1 MLAKRRGA
9 AQAGVKIGEEKMRRL
24 TIMLLASCLPF
35 AAVAQDAASE
45 ATRTAQAELAQ
56 RLTLDDPADMAN
68 VLRGKIAEIPD
79 GVILDKQGKT
89 VWDRRPYAFLDSD
102 KAPDTVNPS
111 LWRQARLNAVHGLF
125 EVVPDKIWQLRGYD
139 ISVMTIIRGKSG
151 WIVVDPLLSEEAAA
165 AGWNLFAKTVE
176 AKSGKRPIKA
186 VIFSHSH
193 SDHFGGVGGIVTPEQ
208 VKREKIRIIAPH
220 GFSEEATAE
229 NVLAGT
235 AMGRRAL
242 YMFGAILEPG
252 PAGQVDTGLG
262 PKLSSGTIGYMEPTE
277 TVSDK
282 GGTLTIDGLA
292 FDFLDAGGTE
302 APSEFVF
309 YIPAYKALHT
319 TEVVTHNLHNV
330 LTLRGA
336 QVRDALH
343 WSKVI
348 DAALLRWGGKADV
361 ALASH
366 HWPTWGADAV
376 STLLADQRDAY
387 RYVHDRTL
395 FLANR
400 GATLHELADQTAEA
414 PVQGRDFST
423 RDYYGTLNHNMKAT
437 YQRYFGW
444 WDGNPANF
452 NPLPPEQSAPKYVA
466 LAGGADKL
474 LASGKAAI
482 AAGDYRWAA
491 ELLNKLVFADPANQ
505 EARGALASA
514 YDQLGYQAESGAW
527 RNYYLAGAATLRGT
541 EKQDIS
547 SNGQSRSFI
556 SAIPTAVFFD
566 ALATR
571 FDAAKGSALSGTFQF
586 ILPDSQEAVAV
597 VVRGGVEFPRY
608 GQRDPAPT
616 ATVTIDRKT
625 LDDVMLGAAQFPALL
640 QSGAIKV
647 EGDRMAFL
655 SWFALHPAANPRFNV
670 VVP

>member
-1 MLAKRRGA
+1 
-9 AQAGVKIGEEKMRRL
+9 MRRL
-24 TIMLLASCLPF
+24 TALLLAASLPLT
-35 AAVAQDAASE
+35 ATAQDAASE
-45 ATRTAQAELAQ
+45 ATRTAQAELAA
-56 RLTLDDPADMAN
+56 RLPLDDPRDMAN
-68 VLRGKIAEIPD
+68 ATRGKLAEIPEALITGKD
-79 GVILDKQGKT
+79 GKI
-89 VWDRRPYAFLDSD
+89 VWDRRPYAFLNSPE
-102 KAPDTVNPS
+102 APDTVNPS
-111 LWRQARLNAVHGLF
+111 LWRQARLDAVHGLF
-125 EVVPDKIWQLRGYD
+125 EVVPGKIWQIRGYD

-165 AGWNLFAKTVE
+165 AGWKLFADTVE
-176 AKSGKRPIKA
+176 AKSGKLPIKA

-208 VKREKIRIIAPH
+208 VKKDKIRIIAPH
-220 GFSEEATAE
+220 GFSEEATSE
-229 NVLAGT
+229 NVLAGA

-242 YMFGAILEPG
+242 YMFGSILAPG

-277 TVSDK
+277 TVSEK
-282 GGTLTIDGLA
+282 GGALTIDGLV
-292 FDFLDAGGTE
+292 FEFLDAGGTE

-319 TEVVTHNLHNV
+319 TEVVTHTLHNV

-336 QVRDALH
+336 QVRDALR

-348 DAALLRWGGKADV
+348 DAALLRWGGKAEV

-366 HWPTWGADAV
+366 HWPTWGAGEV
-376 STLLADQRDAY
+376 SSLLTNQRDAY

-400 GATLHELADQTAEA
+400 GATLHELADATAEA

-423 RDYYGTLNHNMKAT
+423 RGYYGTLNHDMKAT

-482 AAGDYRWAA
+482 AAGEYRWAA
-491 ELLNKLVFADPANQ
+491 ELLNKLVFAQPDNS
-505 EARGALASA
+505 EARAALAAA

-527 RNYYLAGAATLRGT
+527 RNYYLAAAASLRGNAV
-541 EKQDIS
+541 ES
-547 SNGQSRSFI
+547 VSGNGQSRSFV
-556 SAIPTAVFFD
+556 SAIPTGVFFD

-571 FDAAKGSALSGTFQF
+571 FDAAKGSGLSGTFQF
-586 ILPDSQEAVAV
+586 VLPDSKETVAISV
-597 VVRGGVEFPRY
+597 GGGVEFPRY
-608 GQRDPAPT
+608 GVTDPAPT
-616 ATVTIDRKT
+616 ATITIDRKT
-625 LDDVMLGAAQFPALL
+625 LDDVMLGQAQFPALL
-640 QSGAIKV
+640 QSGAIRID
-647 EGDRMAFL
+647 GDRMAFL
-655 SWFALHPAANPRFNV
+655 SWFALHPPADPRFNI

>member
-1 MLAKRRGA
+1 
-9 AQAGVKIGEEKMRRL
+9 MRRL
-24 TIMLLASCLPF
+24 TALLLAGTLPF
-35 AAVAQDAASE
+35 AAAAQDVASE
-45 ATRTAQAELAQ
+45 ATRAAQAEITK
-56 RLTLDDPADMAN
+56 RLPLDDPRDEAN
-68 VLRGKIAEIPD
+68 VMRGKLAEIPG
-79 GVILDKQGKT
+79 GVILTKDGKT
-89 VWDRRPYAFLDSD
+89 VWDRRPYAFLDA
-102 KAPDTVNPS
+102 KGAPDTVNPS

-125 EVVPDKIWQLRGYD
+125 DVVPGKIWQVRGYD

-165 AGWNLFAKTVE
+165 ASWKLFADTVE
-176 AKSGKRPIKA
+176 AKAGKLPIRA

-208 VKREKIRIIAPH
+208 VRRDKIRIIAPH
-220 GFSEEATAE
+220 GFSEEATSE

-242 YMFGAILEPG
+242 YMFGSILPPG

-277 TVSDK
+277 TVGAK

-319 TEVVTHNLHNV
+319 TEVVTHTLHNV

-348 DAALLRWGGKADV
+348 DAALLRWGGKAEV

-366 HWPTWGADAV
+366 HWPTWGAGEV
-376 STLLADQRDAY
+376 SALLTSQRDIY

-400 GATLHELADQTAEA
+400 GATLHELADVTPEA
-414 PVQGRDFST
+414 PGQAADFAS
-423 RDYYGTLNHNMKAT
+423 RGYYGTVNHDMKAT

-452 NPLPPEQSAPKYVA
+452 NPLPPEASAPKYVA

-474 LASGKAAI
+474 LAAGTAAI
-482 AAGDYRWAA
+482 AAGEYRWAA
-491 ELLNKLVFADPANQ
+491 ELLNKLVFAQPDNKN
-505 EARGALASA
+505 ARAALASA

-527 RNYYLAGAATLRGT
+527 RNYYLAAAASLRGT
-541 EKQDIS
+541 AIES
-547 SNGQSRSFI
+547 LSGNGQSRSFV

-571 FDAAKGSALSGTFQF
+571 FDAAKGAALKGTFQF
-586 ILPDSQEAVAV
+586 VLPDSKETIAIV
-597 VVRGGVEFPRY
+597 VGGGVEVPRY
-608 GQRDPAPT
+608 GVTDAAPT
-616 ATVTIDRKT
+616 ATVTLDRKT
-625 LDDVMLGAAQFPALL
+625 LDDVMLGQAQFPALL
-640 QSGAIKV
+640 QSGAIRID
-647 EGDRMAFL
+647 GDRMAFL
-655 SWFALHPAANPRFNV
+655 SWFALHPPADPRFNV

>member
-1 MLAKRRGA
+1 
-9 AQAGVKIGEEKMRRL
+9 MRRL
-24 TIMLLASCLPF
+24 TTLLLASCLPL
-35 AAVAQDAASE
+35 AAIAQDDASD
-45 ATRTAQAELAQ
+45 ATRTAQAEIAK
-56 RLTLDDPADMAN
+56 RLPLDDPRDEAN
-68 VLRGKIAEIPD
+68 VLRGKLAEIPG
-79 GVILDKQGKT
+79 GVITDKDGKT
-89 VWDRRPYAFLDSD
+89 VWDRRPYAFLANA

-111 LWRQARLNAVHGLF
+111 LWRQARLDAVHGLF
-125 EVVPDKIWQLRGYD
+125 EVVPGKIWQIRGYD
-139 ISVMTIIRGKSG
+139 ISVMTIIRGKTG
-151 WIVVDPLLSEEAAA
+151 WIVVDPLLSEETAA
-165 AGWNLFAKTVE
+165 AGWKLFADTVE
-176 AKSGKRPIKA
+176 AKDKVLPIRA

-208 VKREKIRIIAPH
+208 VKAQKIRIIAPY
-220 GFSEEATAE
+220 GFSEEATSE

-242 YMFGAILEPG
+242 YMFGSILPPG
-252 PAGQVDTGLG
+252 ERGQVDTGLG

-277 TVSDK
+277 TVSEK

-292 FDFLDAGGTE
+292 FEFLDAGSTE

-319 TEVVTHNLHNV
+319 TEVVTHTLHNV

-348 DAALLRWGGKADV
+348 DAMLLKWGGKAEV
-361 ALASH
+361 AMASH
-366 HWPTWGADAV
+366 HWPTWGV
-376 STLLADQRDAY
+376 EEVGTLLGNQRDAY

-414 PVQGRDFST
+414 PVQGKDFGT
-423 RDYYGTLNHNMKAT
+423 RGYYGTLNHDMKAT

-452 NPLPPEQSAPKYVA
+452 NPLPPEQSASKYVA

-474 LASGKAAI
+474 LAAGRDAI
-482 AAGDYRWAA
+482 KAGDYRWAA
-491 ELLNKLVFADPANQ
+491 ELLNKLVFAQPDNKD
-505 EARGALASA
+505 ARAALASA
-514 YDQLGYQAESGAW
+514 YDQMGYQAESGAW
-527 RNYYLAGAATLRGT
+527 RNYYLAAAASLRGNAVEST
-541 EKQDIS
+541 S
-547 SNGQSRSFI
+547 GNGQSRSFV
-556 SAIPTAVFFD
+556 SAIPTSVFFD

-571 FDAAKGSALSGTFQF
+571 FDAAKGSGINGTFQF
-586 ILPDSQEAVAV
+586 VLPDSRESVAV

-608 GQRDPAPT
+608 GVTDPAPT
-616 ATVTIDRKT
+616 ATLTIDRKT
-625 LDDVMLGAAQFPALL
+625 LDDVMLGQAQFPALM
-640 QSGAIKV
+640 QSGAIRID
-647 EGDRMAFL
+647 GDKMAFL
-655 SWFALHPAANPRFNV
+655 SWFALHPPADPRFNI

>member
-1 MLAKRRGA
+1 
-9 AQAGVKIGEEKMRRL
+9 MRRL
-24 TIMLLASCLPF
+24 TALLLAVSLPLS
-35 AAVAQDAASE
+35 AAAQDEASE
-45 ATRTAQAELAQ
+45 ATRAAQAELAK
-56 RLTLDDPADMAN
+56 RLPLGDPRDMDNAT
-68 VLRGKIAEIPD
+68 RGKIAEIPG
-79 GVILDKQGKT
+79 GVILSKDGKT
-89 VWDRRPYAFLDSD
+89 VWDRRPYAFLS
-102 KAPDTVNPS
+102 AEQGPDTVNPS

-125 EVVPDKIWQLRGYD
+125 EVVPGKIWQIRGYD

-151 WIVVDPLLSEEAAA
+151 WIVVDPLLTEEAAA
-165 AGWNLFAKTVE
+165 AGWKLFADTVE
-176 AKSGKRPIKA
+176 AKEGKKPIKA

-242 YMFGAILEPG
+242 YMFGAILPIG
-252 PAGQVDTGLG
+252 PRGQVDTGLG

-277 TVSDK
+277 TVGTS

-292 FDFLDAGGTE
+292 FEFLDAGGTE

-319 TEVVTHNLHNV
+319 TEVVTHTLHNV

-343 WSKVI
+343 WSQVI
-348 DAALLRWGGKADV
+348 DAALLKWGGKADV

-366 HWPTWGADAV
+366 HWPTWGAANVDD
-376 STLLADQRDAY
+376 LLANQRDAY

-395 FLANR
+395 FAANR
-400 GATLHELADQTAEA
+400 GATLHELADRTPEA
-414 PVQGRDFST
+414 AVQGRDFST
-423 RDYYGTLNHNMKAT
+423 RSYYGTLNHDMKAV

-452 NPLPPEQSAPKYVA
+452 NPLPPEQSAPRYVA

-474 LASGKAAI
+474 LAAGREAI

-491 ELLNKLVFADPANQ
+491 ELLNKLVFAEPENEA
-505 EARGALASA
+505 ARGALASA

-527 RNYYLAGAATLRGT
+527 RNYYLGAAATLRRADLREVTG
-541 EKQDIS
+541 
-547 SNGQSRSFI
+547 NGQSRSFV
-556 SAIPTAVFFD
+556 SAIPTNVFFD

-571 FDAAKGSALSGTFQF
+571 FAPHLGEVPNGTFQF
-586 ILPDSQEAVAV
+586 VLPDSGETVAV
-597 VVRGGVEFPRY
+597 IVRDGVEIPRY
-608 GQRDPAPT
+608 GVKDAAPT
-616 ATVTIDRKT
+616 ATITIDRKT
-625 LDDVMLGAAQFPALL
+625 LDDVMLGAVRFPELM
-640 QSGAIKV
+640 QSGAIKI
-647 EGDRMAFL
+647 EGNRVAFL
-655 SWFALHPAANPRFNV
+655 TWFALHPANDPMFNV

>member
-1 MLAKRRGA
+1 
-9 AQAGVKIGEEKMRRL
+9 MRRL
-24 TIMLLASCLPF
+24 TALLLAASLPLT
-35 AAVAQDAASE
+35 ATAQDAASE
-45 ATRTAQAELAQ
+45 ATRTAQAELAK
-56 RLTLDDPADMAN
+56 RLPLDDPRDMAN
-68 VLRGKIAEIPD
+68 ATRGKLAEIPD
-79 GVILDKQGKT
+79 AVIAGKDGKI
-89 VWDRRPYAFLDSD
+89 VWDRRPYAFLNSAE
-102 KAPDTVNPS
+102 APDTVNPS
-111 LWRQARLNAVHGLF
+111 LWRQARLDAVHGLF
-125 EVVPDKIWQLRGYD
+125 EVVPGKIWQIRGYD

-165 AGWNLFAKTVE
+165 AAWKLFADAVE
-176 AKSGKRPIKA
+176 AKTGQKPIKA

-208 VKREKIRIIAPH
+208 VKKDKIRIIAPH
-220 GFSEEATAE
+220 GFSEEATSE
-229 NVLAGT
+229 NVLAGA

-242 YMFGAILEPG
+242 YMFGSILAPG

-282 GGTLTIDGLA
+282 GGTLTIDGLV
-292 FDFLDAGGTE
+292 FEFLDAGGTE

-319 TEVVTHNLHNV
+319 TEVVTHTLHNV

-336 QVRDALH
+336 QVRDALR

-348 DAALLRWGGKADV
+348 DAALLKWGGKAEV

-366 HWPTWGADAV
+366 HWPTWGAGEV
-376 STLLADQRDAY
+376 SSLLTNQRDAY

-400 GATLHELADQTAEA
+400 GATLHELADATAEA

-423 RDYYGTLNHNMKAT
+423 RGYYGTLNHDMKAT

-474 LASGKAAI
+474 LAAGKAAI
-482 AAGDYRWAA
+482 LAGDYRWAA
-491 ELLNKLVFADPANQ
+491 ELLNKLVFAQPDNKD
-505 EARGALASA
+505 ARAALASA

-527 RNYYLAGAATLRGT
+527 RNYYLAAAASLRGNAV
-541 EKQDIS
+541 ES
-547 SNGQSRSFI
+547 VSGNGQSRSFV

-571 FDAAKGSALSGTFQF
+571 FDAAKGAALAGTFQF
-586 ILPDSQEAVAV
+586 VLPDSKESVAIIV
-597 VVRGGVEFPRY
+597 GGGVEYPRY
-608 GQRDPAPT
+608 GVTDPAPT
-616 ATVTIDRKT
+616 ATITIDRKT
-625 LDDVMLGAAQFPALL
+625 LDDVMLGQAQFPALL
-640 QSGAIKV
+640 QSGAIKID
-647 EGDRMAFL
+647 GDRMAFL
-655 SWFALHPAANPRFNV
+655 SWFALHPPADPRFNI

>member
-1 MLAKRRGA
+1 
-9 AQAGVKIGEEKMRRL
+9 MRRL
-24 TIMLLASCLPF
+24 TALLLAGTLPF
-35 AAVAQDAASE
+35 AAAAQDAASE
-45 ATRTAQAELAQ
+45 ATRTAQAEIAA
-56 RLTLDDPADMAN
+56 RLPLDDPRDEAN
-68 VLRGKIAEIPD
+68 VMRGKLAEIPG
-79 GVILDKQGKT
+79 GVITGKDGKI
-89 VWDRRPYAFLDSD
+89 VWDRRPYAFLDA
-102 KAPDTVNPS
+102 KAAPDTVNPS

-125 EVVPDKIWQLRGYD
+125 EVVPGKIWQVRGYD

-151 WIVVDPLLSEEAAA
+151 WILVDPLLSEEAAA
-165 AGWNLFAKTVE
+165 ASWKLFADTVE
-176 AKSGKRPIKA
+176 AKAGKLPIKA
-186 VIFSHSH
+186 VMFSHSH

-220 GFSEEATAE
+220 GFSEEATSE

-242 YMFGAILEPG
+242 YMFGSILAPG
-252 PAGQVDTGLG
+252 PTGQVDTGLG

-277 TVSDK
+277 SIAAT

-292 FDFLDAGGTE
+292 FEFLDAGGTE

-309 YIPAYKALHT
+309 YVPAYKALHT
-319 TEVVTHNLHNV
+319 TEVVTHTLHNV

-348 DAALLRWGGKADV
+348 DAALVRWGGKAEV

-366 HWPTWGADAV
+366 HWPTWGAGEV
-376 STLLADQRDAY
+376 SSLLTSQRDIY

-400 GATLHELADQTAEA
+400 GATLHELADVTPEA
-414 PVQGRDFST
+414 PGQATDFGA
-423 RDYYGTLNHNMKAT
+423 RGYYGTVNHDMKAT

-474 LASGKAAI
+474 LAAGKAAI

-491 ELLNKLVFADPANQ
+491 ELLNKLVFAQPDNKD
-505 EARGALASA
+505 ARAALASA
-514 YDQLGYQAESGAW
+514 YDQMGYQAESGAW
-527 RNYYLAGAATLRGT
+527 RNYYLAAAASLRGT
-541 EKQDIS
+541 AVES
-547 SNGQSRSFI
+547 LSGNGQSRSFV

-571 FDAAKGSALSGTFQF
+571 FDAAKGRAVKGTFQF
-586 ILPDSQEAVAV
+586 ILPDSKEAVAIV
-597 VVRGGVEFPRY
+597 VGGGVEVPRY
-608 GQRDPAPT
+608 GMTDPAPT
-616 ATVTIDRKT
+616 ATITINRAT
-625 LDDVMLGAAQFPALL
+625 LDDVMLGQAQFPTLL
-640 QSGAIKV
+640 QSGAIKID
-647 EGDRMAFL
+647 GDRMAFL
-655 SWFALHPAANPRFNV
+655 SWFALHPPADPRFNV

>member
-1 MLAKRRGA
+1 
-9 AQAGVKIGEEKMRRL
+9 MRRL
-24 TIMLLASCLPF
+24 TVLLLATCLPLT
-35 AAVAQDAASE
+35 APISASAQDAASE
-45 ATRTAQAELAQ
+45 ATRAAQAELAA
-56 RLTLDDPADMAN
+56 RLPLDDPRDMAN
-68 VLRGKIAEIPD
+68 VMRGKLAEIAD
-79 GVILDKQGKT
+79 GVILTRDGKI
-89 VWDRRPYAFLDSD
+89 VWDRRPYAFLAAE

-125 EVVPDKIWQLRGYD
+125 EVVPGKIWQIRGYD
-139 ISVMTIIRGKSG
+139 ISVMTIIRGKAG

-165 AGWNLFAKTVE
+165 AGWKLFAATVE
-176 AKSGKRPIKA
+176 AKSGKLPIKA

-220 GFSEEATAE
+220 GFSEEATSE
-229 NVLAGT
+229 NVLAGG

-242 YMFGAILEPG
+242 YMFGSILAPG
-252 PAGQVDTGLG
+252 PTGQVDTGLG

-277 TVSDK
+277 TVGAG
-282 GGTLTIDGLA
+282 GGTLNIDGLA
-292 FDFLDAGGTE
+292 FEFLDAGGTE

-336 QVRDALH
+336 QVRDALR

-348 DAALLRWGGKADV
+348 DATLMKWGGKADV
-361 ALASH
+361 VMASH
-366 HWPTWGADAV
+366 HWPTWGAGEVA
-376 STLLADQRDAY
+376 SLLTNQRDAY

-400 GATLHELADQTAEA
+400 GATLHELADQTPEA

-423 RDYYGTLNHNMKAT
+423 RGYYGTVNHDMKAT

-452 NPLPPEQSAPKYVA
+452 NPLPPEASAPKYVA

-474 LASGKAAI
+474 LAAGKAAI

-491 ELLNKLVFADPANQ
+491 ELLNKLVFAQPDNKDGRA
-505 EARGALASA
+505 ALASA

-527 RNYYLAGAATLRGT
+527 RNYYLAAAASLRGNAV
-541 EKQDIS
+541 ENVS
-547 SNGQSRSFI
+547 GNGQSRSFV
-556 SAIPTAVFFD
+556 SAIPTGVFFD

-571 FDAAKGSALSGTFQF
+571 FDAAKGAAVAGTFQF
-586 ILPDSQEAVAV
+586 VLPDSKESVAV
-597 VVRGGVEFPRY
+597 VVGGGVEVPRY
-608 GQRDPAPT
+608 GVTDAAPT
-616 ATVTIDRKT
+616 ATITLDRAT
-625 LDDVMLGAAQFPALL
+625 LDDVMLGQAQFPALM
-640 QSGAIKV
+640 QSGAIKID
-647 EGDRMAFL
+647 GDRVAFL
-655 SWFALHPAANPRFNV
+655 SWFALHPPANPRFNV

>member
-1 MLAKRRGA
+1 
-9 AQAGVKIGEEKMRRL
+9 MRRL
-24 TIMLLASCLPF
+24 TMMLLAGCLPF
-35 AAVAQDAASE
+35 AALAQDAASE
-45 ATRTAQAELAQ
+45 ATRAAQAELAK
-56 RLTLDDPADMAN
+56 RLPLDDPRDEAN
-68 VLRGKIAEIPD
+68 ATRGKIAEIPD
-79 GVILDKQGKT
+79 GLIQTADGRII
-89 VWDRRPYAFLDSD
+89 WDRRPYAFLDARE
-102 KAPDTVNPS
+102 APDTVNPS

-125 EVVPDKIWQLRGYD
+125 EVVPDKVWQIRGYD
-139 ISVMTIIRGKSG
+139 LSVMTIIHGKTG

-165 AGWNLFAKTVE
+165 AGWKLFADTVE

-208 VKREKIRIIAPH
+208 AQAEKIRIIAPH
-220 GFSEEATAE
+220 GFSEEATSE
-229 NVLAGT
+229 NVLAGG

-242 YMFGAILEPG
+242 YMFGAILPPG
-252 PAGQVDTGLG
+252 PMGQVDTGLG

-277 TVSDK
+277 TVGEK

-319 TEVVTHNLHNV
+319 TEVVTHNLHNI

-336 QVRDALH
+336 QVRDALR

-348 DAALLRWGGKADV
+348 DAMLLKWGGTAEV
-361 ALASH
+361 AMASH
-366 HWPTWGADAV
+366 HWPTWGAGEV
-376 STLLADQRDAY
+376 SSLLANQRDAY

-414 PVQGRDFST
+414 PVQAADFST
-423 RDYYGTLNHNMKAT
+423 RGYYGTVNHDMKAT

-474 LASGKAAI
+474 LAAGRDALK
-482 AAGDYRWAA
+482 AGDYRWAA
-491 ELLNKLVFADPANQ
+491 ELLNKLVFAEPDNKD
-505 EARGALASA
+505 ARAALASA

-527 RNYYLAGAATLRGT
+527 RNYYLAGAASLRGNAAEAVT
-541 EKQDIS
+541 
-547 SNGQSRSFI
+547 SNGQSRSFV

-571 FDAAKGSALSGTFQF
+571 FDAAKGSALKGTFQF
-586 ILPDSQEAVAV
+586 ILPDSRETVAV
-597 VVRGGVEFPRY
+597 VVGGGVEFPRY
-608 GQRDPAPT
+608 GVTDPVPT
-616 ATVTIDRKT
+616 ATIRIDRKI
-625 LDDVMLGAAQFPALL
+625 LDEAMMGRAQFPALI
-640 QSGAIKV
+640 QSGAIRID
-647 EGDRMAFL
+647 GDRQAFL
-655 SWFALHPAANPRFNV
+655 SWFALHPPANPRFNV

>member
-1 MLAKRRGA
+1 MH
-9 AQAGVKIGEEKMRRL
+9 RL
-24 TIMLLASCLPF
+24 TVMLLASALPF
-35 AAVAQDAASE
+35 AAVAQEAASE
-45 ATRTAQAELAQ
+45 ATRAAQAEIAA
-56 RLTLDDPADMAN
+56 RLPLNDPRDEAN
-68 VLRGKIAEIPD
+68 VMRGKIAEIPG
-79 GVILDKQGKT
+79 GVILGKDGKT
-89 VWDRRPYAFLDSD
+89 VWDRRPYDFLNNS
-102 KAPDTVNPS
+102 KTPDTVNPS

-125 EVVPDKIWQLRGYD
+125 EVVPGKIWQLRGYD

-165 AGWNLFAKTVE
+165 AGWKLFADTVE
-176 AKSGKRPIKA
+176 AKSGTLPIKA

-193 SDHFGGVGGIVTPEQ
+193 SDHFGGVGGVVTPEQ
-208 VKREKIRIIAPH
+208 VKKDRIRIIAPH
-220 GFSEEATAE
+220 GFSEEATSE
-229 NVLAGT
+229 NVLAGG

-242 YMFGAILEPG
+242 YMFGSILPPG

-277 TVSDK
+277 TVGEK
-282 GGTLTIDGLA
+282 GGALTIDGLV
-292 FDFLDAGGTE
+292 FEFLDAGGTE

-336 QVRDALH
+336 QVRDALR

-348 DAALLRWGGKADV
+348 DAALLKWGGKADV
-361 ALASH
+361 VMASH
-366 HWPTWGADAV
+366 HWPTWGV
-376 STLLADQRDAY
+376 SEVSELLSNQRDAY

-400 GATLHELADQTAEA
+400 GSTLHELADATPEA
-414 PVQGRDFST
+414 PVQGKDFST
-423 RDYYGTLNHNMKAT
+423 RGYYGTLNHDMKAT

-452 NPLPPEQSAPKYVA
+452 NPLPPEASAPKYVA

-474 LASGKAAI
+474 LAAGRKAI
-482 AAGDYRWAA
+482 EAGDYRWAA
-491 ELLNKLVFADPANQ
+491 ELLNKLVFAQPDNK
-505 EARGALASA
+505 EARAALASA

-527 RNYYLAGAATLRGT
+527 RNYYLAGAASLRGNAVEST
-541 EKQDIS
+541 S
-547 SNGQSRSFI
+547 GNGQSRSFVR
-556 SAIPTAVFFD
+556 AIPTAVFFD

-571 FDAAKGSALSGTFQF
+571 FDAAKGAALNGTFQF
-586 ILPDSQEAVAV
+586 VLPDSKEAVSV

-608 GQRDPAPT
+608 GVTDAAPT
-616 ATVTIDRKT
+616 ATITIDRAT
-625 LDDVMLGAAQFPALL
+625 LDDVMLGQAQFPALM
-640 QSGAIKV
+640 QSGAIRID
-647 EGDRMAFL
+647 GDRMAFL
-655 SWFALHPAANPRFNV
+655 SWFALHPPADPRFNI

>member
-1 MLAKRRGA
+1 
-9 AQAGVKIGEEKMRRL
+9 MRRL
-24 TIMLLASCLPF
+24 TALLLASTLPF
-35 AAVAQDAASE
+35 TAAAQDAASV
-45 ATRTAQAELAQ
+45 ATRTAQAELAK
-56 RLTLDDPADMAN
+56 RLPLDDPRDMAN
-68 VLRGKIAEIPD
+68 ATRGKIAEIPG
-79 GVILDKQGKT
+79 GVILGKDGKT
-89 VWDRRPYAFLDSD
+89 VWDRRPYAFLDT
-102 KAPDTVNPS
+102 KEAPDTVNPS

-125 EVVPDKIWQLRGYD
+125 EVVPGKVWQIRGYD
-139 ISVMTIIRGKSG
+139 ISVMTIIRGKTG

-165 AGWNLFAKTVE
+165 AGWKLFADTVE
-176 AKSGKRPIKA
+176 AKSGMLPIKA

-193 SDHFGGVGGIVTPEQ
+193 SDHFGGVGGIVTASQ
-208 VKREKIRIIAPH
+208 VKRDKIRIIAPH
-220 GFSEEATAE
+220 GFSEEATSE

-242 YMFGAILEPG
+242 YMFGSILAPG

-277 TVSDK
+277 TVAAT

-309 YIPAYKALHT
+309 YIPSYKALHT
-319 TEVVTHNLHNV
+319 TEVVTHTLHNV

-348 DAALLRWGGKADV
+348 DAALIRWGGKAEV

-366 HWPTWGADAV
+366 HWPTWGADDV
-376 STLLADQRDAY
+376 SALLTDQRDAY

-395 FLANR
+395 FLANK

-414 PVQGRDFST
+414 PVQAKDFGT
-423 RDYYGTLNHNMKAT
+423 RGYYGTLNHDMKAV

-452 NPLPPEQSAPKYVA
+452 NPLPPEASAPRYVA

-474 LASGKAAI
+474 LAAGKAAI

-491 ELLNKLVFADPANQ
+491 EILNKLVFADPAN
-505 EARGALASA
+505 EAARAALASA
-514 YDQLGYQAESGAW
+514 YDQMGYQAESGAW
-527 RNYYLAGAATLRGT
+527 RNYYLAGAASLRGDAV
-541 EKQDIS
+541 QGAS
-547 SNGQSRSFI
+547 GNGQSRSFV

-571 FDAAKGSALSGTFQF
+571 FDAAKGSAVKGTFQF
-586 ILPDSQEAVAV
+586 VLPDSKETVAV
-597 VVRGGVEFPRY
+597 VVGAGVEVPRY
-608 GQRDPAPT
+608 GITDTAPT
-616 ATVTIDRKT
+616 ATITIDRKT
-625 LDDVMLGAAQFPALL
+625 LDDVMLGQAQFPALL
-640 QSGAIKV
+640 QSGTIRID
-647 EGDRMAFL
+647 GDRMAFL
-655 SWFALHPAANPRFNV
+655 SWFALHPPADPRFNV
-670 VVP
+670 VEP

>member
-1 MLAKRRGA
+1 
-9 AQAGVKIGEEKMRRL
+9 MRRL
-24 TIMLLASCLPF
+24 TALLLAASLPLT
-35 AAVAQDAASE
+35 ATAQDAASE
-45 ATRTAQAELAQ
+45 ATRTAQAELAK
-56 RLTLDDPADMAN
+56 RLPLDDPRDMDNAT
-68 VLRGKIAEIPD
+68 RGKLAEMPG
-79 GVILDKQGKT
+79 GVILTSDGKT
-89 VWDRRPYAFLDSD
+89 VWDRRPYDFLSATE
-102 KAPDTVNPS
+102 APDTVNPS
-111 LWRQARLNAVHGLF
+111 LWRQARLDAVHGLF
-125 EVVPDKIWQLRGYD
+125 EVVPGKIWQLRGYD

-165 AGWNLFAKTVE
+165 AGWKLFADTVE
-176 AKSGKRPIKA
+176 AKSGTLPIKA

-208 VKREKIRIIAPH
+208 VAKAKIRIIAPH
-220 GFSEEATAE
+220 GFSEEATSE

-242 YMFGAILEPG
+242 YMFGSILAPG

-277 TVSDK
+277 TVSEK
-282 GGTLTIDGLA
+282 GGTLTIDGLV

-319 TEVVTHNLHNV
+319 TEVVTHTLHNV

-336 QVRDALH
+336 QVRDALR

-348 DAALLRWGGKADV
+348 DAALLKWGGKAEV

-366 HWPTWGADAV
+366 HWPTWGTGEV
-376 STLLADQRDAY
+376 SALLTNQRDAY

-400 GATLHELADQTAEA
+400 GATLHELADATAEA

-423 RDYYGTLNHNMKAT
+423 RGYYGTLNHDMKAT

-452 NPLPPEQSAPKYVA
+452 NPIPPEQSAPKYVA

-474 LASGKAAI
+474 LGAGKAAI
-482 AAGDYRWAA
+482 AAGEYRWAA
-491 ELLNKLVFADPANQ
+491 ELLNKLVFAEPQN
-505 EARGALASA
+505 EAARAALASA

-527 RNYYLAGAATLRGT
+527 RNYYLAAAASLRGNAVAAAT
-541 EKQDIS
+541 
-547 SNGQSRSFI
+547 SNGQSRSFV

-571 FDAAKGSALSGTFQF
+571 FDAAKGAGLAGTFQF
-586 ILPDSQEAVAV
+586 ILPDSKETVAISV
-597 VVRGGVEFPRY
+597 GGGVEFPRY
-608 GQRDPAPT
+608 GMTDPAPT
-616 ATVTIDRKT
+616 ATITIDRKT
-625 LDDVMLGAAQFPALL
+625 LDDVMLGQAQFPALL
-640 QSGAIKV
+640 QSGAIKID
-647 EGDRMAFL
+647 GDRMAFL
-655 SWFALHPAANPRFNV
+655 SWFALHPAADPRFNI

>member
-1 MLAKRRGA
+1 
-9 AQAGVKIGEEKMRRL
+9 MRRL
-24 TIMLLASCLPF
+24 TALLLAGTLPF
-35 AAVAQDAASE
+35 AAAAQDAASE
-45 ATRTAQAELAQ
+45 ATRTAQAEIAK
-56 RLTLDDPADMAN
+56 RLPLDDPRDETN
-68 VLRGKIAEIPD
+68 VLRGKLAEIPG
-79 GVILDKQGKT
+79 GVILGKDGKT
-89 VWDRRPYAFLDSD
+89 VWDRRPYAFLDA
-102 KAPDTVNPS
+102 KAAPDTVNPS

-125 EVVPDKIWQLRGYD
+125 EVVPGKIWQLRGYD

-165 AGWNLFAKTVE
+165 ASWKLFADTVE
-176 AKSGKRPIKA
+176 AKSGKLPVKA

-208 VKREKIRIIAPH
+208 VKKEKIRIIAPH
-220 GFSEEATAE
+220 GFSEEATSE

-242 YMFGAILEPG
+242 YMFGSILAPG

-277 TVSDK
+277 SVAAT

-292 FDFLDAGGTE
+292 FEFLDAGGTE

-319 TEVVTHNLHNV
+319 TEVVTHTLHNV

-348 DAALLRWGGKADV
+348 DAALVRWGGKAEV

-366 HWPTWGADAV
+366 HWPTWGAGEV
-376 STLLADQRDAY
+376 SSLLANQRDIY

-400 GATLHELADQTAEA
+400 GATLHELADVTPEA
-414 PVQGRDFST
+414 PGQAADFGA
-423 RDYYGTLNHNMKAT
+423 RGYYGTVNHDMKAT

-452 NPLPPEQSAPKYVA
+452 NPLPPEASAPKYVA

-474 LASGKAAI
+474 LAAGKAAI

-491 ELLNKLVFADPANQ
+491 ELLNKLVFAQPDNKD
-505 EARGALASA
+505 ARAALASA
-514 YDQLGYQAESGAW
+514 YDQMGYQAESGAW
-527 RNYYLAGAATLRGT
+527 RNYYLAAAASLRGNAV
-541 EKQDIS
+541 ES
-547 SNGQSRSFI
+547 LSGNGQSRSFV

-571 FDAAKGSALSGTFQF
+571 FDAAKGRAAKGTFQF
-586 ILPDSQEAVAV
+586 MLPDSKETVAIV
-597 VVRGGVEFPRY
+597 VGG
-608 GQRDPAPT
+608 
-616 ATVTIDRKT
+616 DRK
-625 LDDVMLGAAQFPALL
+625 
-640 QSGAIKV
+640 S
-647 EGDRMAFL
+647 
-655 SWFALHPAANPRFNV
+655 V
-670 VVP
+670 V

>member
-1 MLAKRRGA
+1 MH
-9 AQAGVKIGEEKMRRL
+9 RL
-24 TIMLLASCLPF
+24 TTVLLATCLPF
-35 AAVAQDAASE
+35 AALAQDAASD
-45 ATRTAQAELAQ
+45 ATRTAQAEIAK
-56 RLTLDDPADMAN
+56 RLPLDDPRDEAN
-68 VLRGKIAEIPD
+68 VLRGKLAEIPD

-89 VWDRRPYAFLDSD
+89 VWDRRPYAFLNA
-102 KAPDTVNPS
+102 KEAPDTVNPS
-111 LWRQARLNAVHGLF
+111 LWRQARLDAVHGLF
-125 EVVPDKIWQLRGYD
+125 EVVPGQIWQIRGYD

-151 WIVVDPLLSEEAAA
+151 WLVVDPLLSEETAA
-165 AGWNLFAKTVE
+165 AGWKLFADTVA
-176 AKSGKRPIKA
+176 AKEKARPIRA

-208 VKREKIRIIAPH
+208 VRAGKVRIIAPH
-220 GFSEEATAE
+220 GFSEEATSE

-242 YMFGAILEPG
+242 YMFGSILPPG
-252 PAGQVDTGLG
+252 ERGQVDTGLG

-277 TVSDK
+277 TVSEK

-292 FDFLDAGGTE
+292 FDFLDAASTE

-319 TEVVTHNLHNV
+319 TEVVTHTLHNV

-348 DAALLRWGGKADV
+348 DAMLLKWGGKAEV
-361 ALASH
+361 AMASH
-366 HWPTWGADAV
+366 HWPTWGPGEV
-376 STLLADQRDAY
+376 GELLANQRDAY

-395 FLANR
+395 FLANK

-414 PVQGRDFST
+414 SVQGRDFGT
-423 RDYYGTLNHNMKAT
+423 RGYYGTLNHDMKAT

-474 LASGKAAI
+474 LAAGKAAI

-491 ELLNKLVFADPANQ
+491 ELLNKLVFAEPANKD
-505 EARGALASA
+505 ARAALASA
-514 YDQLGYQAESGAW
+514 YDQMGYQAESGAW
-527 RNYYLAGAATLRGT
+527 RNYYLAAAASLRGNAVEST
-541 EKQDIS
+541 S
-547 SNGQSRSFI
+547 GNGQSRSFV
-556 SAIPTAVFFD
+556 SAIPTGVFFD

-571 FDAAKGSALSGTFQF
+571 FDAAKGAGLKGTFQF
-586 ILPDSQEAVAV
+586 VLPDSKEAVAV
-597 VVRGGVEFPRY
+597 VVGGGVEFPRY
-608 GQRDPAPT
+608 GVTDAAPT
-616 ATVTIDRKT
+616 ATITIDRKT
-625 LDDVMLGAAQFPALL
+625 LDDVMLGQVQFPALM
-640 QSGAIKV
+640 QSGAIRID
-647 EGDRMAFL
+647 GDRLAFL
-655 SWFALHPAANPRFNV
+655 SWFALHPPQDPRFNI

>member
-1 MLAKRRGA
+1 
-9 AQAGVKIGEEKMRRL
+9 MRRL
-24 TIMLLASCLPF
+24 TAVLLASSIPF
-35 AAVAQDAASE
+35 AAIAQDAASD
-45 ATRTAQAELAQ
+45 ATRTAQAEIAK
-56 RLTLDDPADMAN
+56 RLPLDDPRDEAN
-68 VLRGKIAEIPD
+68 VRRGKLAEIPG

-89 VWDRRPYAFLDSD
+89 VWDRRPYEFLQSKD
-102 KAPDTVNPS
+102 APDTVNPS
-111 LWRQARLNAVHGLF
+111 LWRQARLDAVHGLF
-125 EVVPDKIWQLRGYD
+125 EVVPGKIWQIRGYD

-151 WIVVDPLLSEEAAA
+151 WIVVDPLLSEETAA
-165 AGWNLFAKTVE
+165 AGWKLFADTVE
-176 AKSGKRPIKA
+176 AKDKVLPIRA

-208 VKREKIRIIAPH
+208 VKAGKVRIIAPH
-220 GFSEEATAE
+220 GFSEEATSE

-242 YMFGAILEPG
+242 YMFGSILAPG
-252 PAGQVDTGLG
+252 ERGQVDTGLG

-277 TVSDK
+277 TVSEK

-292 FDFLDAGGTE
+292 FDFMDAGGTE
-302 APSEFVF
+302 APAEFVF

-319 TEVVTHNLHNV
+319 TEVVTHNLHNI

-336 QVRDALH
+336 QVRDALR

-348 DAALLRWGGKADV
+348 DAMLLKWGGKAEV
-361 ALASH
+361 AMGSH
-366 HWPTWGADAV
+366 HWPTWGTGEV
-376 STLLADQRDAY
+376 GELLANQRDAY

-395 FLANR
+395 FLANK

-414 PVQGRDFST
+414 PVQGKDFGT
-423 RDYYGTLNHNMKAT
+423 RGYYGTLNHDMKAT

-474 LASGKAAI
+474 LAAGKAAI

-491 ELLNKLVFADPANQ
+491 ELLGKLVFAQPDNRD
-505 EARGALASA
+505 ARAALASA
-514 YDQLGYQAESGAW
+514 YDQMGYQAESGAW
-527 RNYYLAGAATLRGT
+527 RNYYLAAAASLRGNAV
-541 EKQDIS
+541 ESIS
-547 SNGQSRSFI
+547 GNGQSRSFV
-556 SAIPTAVFFD
+556 SAIPTGVFFD

-571 FDAAKGSALSGTFQF
+571 FDAAKGAALKGTFQF
-586 ILPDSQEAVAV
+586 VLPDSKEAVAV
-597 VVRGGVEFPRY
+597 VVGGGVEFPRY
-608 GQRDPAPT
+608 GVTEAAPT
-616 ATVTIDRKT
+616 ATITIDRKT
-625 LDDVMLGAAQFPALL
+625 LDDVMLGQAQFPALM
-640 QSGAIKV
+640 QSGAIKI

-655 SWFALHPAANPRFNV
+655 SWFALHPPQDPRFNI

>member
-1 MLAKRRGA
+1 
-9 AQAGVKIGEEKMRRL
+9 MRRL
-24 TIMLLASCLPF
+24 TALLLAASLPLS
-35 AAVAQDAASE
+35 ATAQDAASE
-45 ATRTAQAELAQ
+45 ATRNAQAELAK
-56 RLTLDDPADMAN
+56 RLPLDDPRDMDNAT
-68 VLRGKIAEIPD
+68 RGKLAEISG
-79 GVILDKQGKT
+79 GVILTKDGKT
-89 VWDRRPYAFLDSD
+89 VWDRRPYAFLSD
-102 KAPDTVNPS
+102 AKAPDTVNPS
-111 LWRQARLNAVHGLF
+111 LWRQARLDAVHGLF
-125 EVVPDKIWQLRGYD
+125 EVVPGKIWQIRGYD

-165 AGWNLFAKTVE
+165 AGWKLFADTVE
-176 AKSGKRPIKA
+176 AKEGKKPIKA

-193 SDHFGGVGGIVTPEQ
+193 SDHFGGVGGIVTPSQ
-208 VKREKIRIIAPH
+208 VKKDKIRIIAPH
-220 GFSEEATAE
+220 GFSEEATSE

-242 YMFGAILEPG
+242 YMFGSILAPG

-277 TVSDK
+277 TVSEK
-282 GGTLTIDGLA
+282 SGALTIDGLA
-292 FDFLDAGGTE
+292 FEFLDAGGTA

-309 YIPAYKALHT
+309 YISAYTALHT
-319 TEVVTHNLHNV
+319 TEVVTHTLHNV

-336 QVRDALH
+336 QVRDALR

-348 DAALLRWGGKADV
+348 DAALQRWGGKAEV

-366 HWPTWGADAV
+366 HWPTWGAGEV
-376 STLLADQRDAY
+376 SALLTNQRDAY

-400 GATLHELADQTAEA
+400 GATLHELADATAEA
-414 PVQGRDFST
+414 PVQARDFST
-423 RDYYGTLNHNMKAT
+423 RGYYGTLNHDMKAT

-452 NPLPPEQSAPKYVA
+452 NPIPPEQSAPKYVA

-474 LASGKAAI
+474 LAAGKAAI

-491 ELLNKLVFADPANQ
+491 ELLNKLVFAEPENKD
-505 EARGALASA
+505 ARDALASA

-527 RNYYLAGAATLRGT
+527 RNYYLAAAASLRGNAV
-541 EKQDIS
+541 ES
-547 SNGQSRSFI
+547 VSGNGQSRSFV

-571 FDAAKGSALSGTFQF
+571 FDAARGGALAGTFQF
-586 ILPDSQEAVAV
+586 VLPDSKESVAIIV
-597 VVRGGVEFPRY
+597 GGGVEFPRY
-608 GQRDPAPT
+608 GVTDPAPT
-616 ATVTIDRKT
+616 ATITIDRKT
-625 LDDVMLGAAQFPALL
+625 LDDVMLGQAQFPALL
-640 QSGAIKV
+640 QSGAIKID
-647 EGDRMAFL
+647 GDRMAFL
-655 SWFALHPAANPRFNV
+655 SWFALHPPADPRFNI

>member
-1 MLAKRRGA
+1 
-9 AQAGVKIGEEKMRRL
+9 MRRL
-24 TIMLLASCLPF
+24 TALLLAASLPLT
-35 AAVAQDAASE
+35 AAAQDAASE
-45 ATRTAQAELAQ
+45 ATRTAQAKLTA
-56 RLTLDDPADMAN
+56 RLPLDDPRDMAN
-68 VLRGKIAEIPD
+68 ATRGKLAEIPG
-79 GVILDKQGKT
+79 GVILTSDGKT
-89 VWDRRPYAFLDSD
+89 VWDRRPYAFLSATE
-102 KAPDTVNPS
+102 APDTVNPS
-111 LWRQARLNAVHGLF
+111 LWRQARLDAVHGLF
-125 EVVPDKIWQLRGYD
+125 EVVPGKIWQLRGYD

-165 AGWNLFAKTVE
+165 AGWKLFADTVE
-176 AKSGKRPIKA
+176 AKSGKLPIKA

-208 VKREKIRIIAPH
+208 VAKEKIRIIAPH
-220 GFSEEATAE
+220 GFSEEATSE

-242 YMFGAILEPG
+242 YMFGSILAPG

-277 TVSDK
+277 TVSEK
-282 GGTLTIDGLA
+282 GGTLTIDGLV

-319 TEVVTHNLHNV
+319 TEVVTHTLHNV

-336 QVRDALH
+336 QVRDALR

-348 DAALLRWGGKADV
+348 DAALLKWGGKAEV

-366 HWPTWGADAV
+366 HWPTWGASEV
-376 STLLADQRDAY
+376 SSLLTNQRDAY

-400 GATLHELADQTAEA
+400 GATLHELADATAEA

-423 RDYYGTLNHNMKAT
+423 RGYYGTLNHDMKAT

-452 NPLPPEQSAPKYVA
+452 NPIPPEQSAPKYVA

-474 LASGKAAI
+474 LGAGKAAI
-482 AAGDYRWAA
+482 AAGEYRWAA
-491 ELLNKLVFADPANQ
+491 ELLNKLVFAEPQN
-505 EARGALASA
+505 EAARAALASA

-527 RNYYLAGAATLRGT
+527 RNYYLAAAASLRGNAVAGAT
-541 EKQDIS
+541 
-547 SNGQSRSFI
+547 SNGQSRSFV

-571 FDAAKGSALSGTFQF
+571 FDAAKGAGLAGTFQF
-586 ILPDSQEAVAV
+586 VLPDSKETVAISV
-597 VVRGGVEFPRY
+597 GGGVEFPRY
-608 GQRDPAPT
+608 GVIDPAPT
-616 ATVTIDRKT
+616 ATITIDRKT
-625 LDDVMLGAAQFPALL
+625 LDDVMLGQAQFPALL
-640 QSGAIKV
+640 QSGAIKID
-647 EGDRMAFL
+647 GDRLAFL
-655 SWFALHPAANPRFNV
+655 SWFALHPAADPRFNI

>member
-1 MLAKRRGA
+1 MKRAICLIPIMLWASGA
-9 AQAGVKIGEEKMRRL
+9 A
-24 TIMLLASCLPF
+24 
-35 AAVAQDAASE
+35 AQDAASE
-45 ATRTAQAELAQ
+45 ATRAAQAELAQ
-56 RLTLDDPADMAN
+56 RLPLDDPRDEAN

-79 GVILDKQGKT
+79 GVITGKDGRI
-89 VWDRRPYAFLDSD
+89 VWDRRPYDFLNRA

-139 ISVMTIIRGKSG
+139 LSVMTIIRGKTG
-151 WIVVDPLLSEEAAA
+151 WIVVDPLLSEETAA
-165 AGWNLFAKTVE
+165 AGWKLFADTVE
-176 AKSGKRPIKA
+176 AKTGMLPIRA

-208 VKREKIRIIAPH
+208 VKKDNIRIIAPH
-220 GFSEEATAE
+220 GFSEEATSE
-229 NVLAGT
+229 NVLAGP

-242 YMFGAILEPG
+242 YMFGAILAPG
-252 PAGQVDTGLG
+252 PTGQVDTGLG

-277 TVSDK
+277 TVPAR
-282 GGTLTIDGLA
+282 GATLTIDGLL
-292 FDFLDAGGTE
+292 FDFMDAGGTE
-302 APSEFVF
+302 APAEFVF

-336 QVRDALH
+336 QVRDALR

-348 DAALLRWGGKADV
+348 DAMLLKWGGSAEV
-361 ALASH
+361 AMGSH
-366 HWPTWGADAV
+366 HWPTWGAGEV
-376 STLLADQRDAY
+376 RTLLTNQRDAY

-400 GATLHELADQTAEA
+400 GATLHELADQTPEA
-414 PVQGRDFST
+414 AVQGSDFST
-423 RDYYGTLNHNMKAT
+423 RGYYGTLNHDMKAT

-452 NPLPPEQSAPKYVA
+452 NPLPPEESAPKYVA
-466 LAGGADKL
+466 LAGGPDKL
-474 LASGKAAI
+474 LAAGKDAI
-482 AAGDYRWAA
+482 AKGDYRWAA
-491 ELLNKLVFADPANQ
+491 EMLNKLVFAEPDNQ
-505 EARGALASA
+505 AARGALASA

-527 RNYYLAGAATLRGT
+527 RNYYLAAAATLRGNAVAGGT
-541 EKQDIS
+541 

-566 ALATR
+566 SLATR
-571 FDAAKGSALSGTFQF
+571 FDAVKGAAQKGVFQF
-586 ILPDSQEAVAV
+586 VMPDSKESVAV
-597 VVRGGVEFPRY
+597 VVEGGVEFPRY
-608 GQRDPAPT
+608 GVTDAAPT
-616 ATVTIDRKT
+616 ATITLDRST
-625 LDDVMLGAAQFPALL
+625 LDDVMLGQAQFPALM
-640 QSGAIKV
+640 QSGAIRI

-655 SWFALHPAANPRFNV
+655 SWFAMHPPADPRFNI

>member
-1 MLAKRRGA
+1 
-9 AQAGVKIGEEKMRRL
+9 MRRL
-24 TIMLLASCLPF
+24 TALLLAGSLPF
-35 AAVAQDAASE
+35 AATAQDPASE
-45 ATRTAQAELAQ
+45 ATRAAQAEIAG
-56 RLTLDDPADMAN
+56 RLPLNDPRDEAN
-68 VLRGKIAEIPD
+68 AMRGKLAEIPG
-79 GVILDKQGKT
+79 GVIQTADGKI
-89 VWDRRPYAFLDSD
+89 VWDRRPYAFLSQAG
-102 KAPDTVNPS
+102 APDTVNPS

-139 ISVMTIIRGKSG
+139 LSVMTIIRGKTG
-151 WIVVDPLLSEEAAA
+151 WIVVDPLLSEETAA
-165 AGWNLFAKTVE
+165 AGWKLFADTVE
-176 AKSGKRPIKA
+176 ARSGKRPIRA

-208 VKREKIRIIAPH
+208 VRAQKIRIIAPH
-220 GFSEEATAE
+220 GFSEEATSE
-229 NVLAGT
+229 NVLAGG

-242 YMFGAILEPG
+242 YMFGSILTPG
-252 PAGQVDTGLG
+252 PTGQVDTGLG

-277 TVSDK
+277 SVGEK

-319 TEVVTHNLHNV
+319 TEVVTHNLHNI

-336 QVRDALH
+336 QVRDALR

-348 DAALLRWGGKADV
+348 DAMLLKWGGTAEV

-366 HWPTWGADAV
+366 HWPTWGTGEV
-376 STLLADQRDAY
+376 SALLANQRDAY

-423 RDYYGTLNHNMKAT
+423 RGYYGTLNHDMKAT

-474 LASGKAAI
+474 LAAGKAAV

-491 ELLNKLVFADPANQ
+491 ELLNKLVFAEPGNKD
-505 EARGALASA
+505 ARAALASA
-514 YDQLGYQAESGAW
+514 YDQMGYQAESGAW
-527 RNYYLAGAATLRGT
+527 RNYYLAGAASLRGT
-541 EKQDIS
+541 AVES
-547 SNGQSRSFI
+547 LSGNGQSRSFV

-566 ALATR
+566 ALAAR
-571 FDAAKGSALSGTFQF
+571 FDAAKGSAAKGTFQF
-586 ILPDSQEAVAV
+586 VLPDSRETVAIV
-597 VVRGGVEFPRY
+597 VGGGVEVPRY
-608 GQRDPAPT
+608 GVTDAAPT
-616 ATVTIDRKT
+616 ATITMNRAT
-625 LDDVMLGAAQFPALL
+625 LDDVMLGQAQFPALI
-640 QSGAIKV
+640 QSGAIKID
-647 EGDRMAFL
+647 GDRMAFL
-655 SWFALHPAANPRFNV
+655 SWFALHPPADPRFNV

>member
-1 MLAKRRGA
+1 
-9 AQAGVKIGEEKMRRL
+9 MRRL
-24 TIMLLASCLPF
+24 TALLLAGTLPF
-35 AAVAQDAASE
+35 AAAAQDTASE
-45 ATRTAQAELAQ
+45 ATRAAQAEIAK
-56 RLTLDDPADMAN
+56 RLPLDDPRDEAN
-68 VLRGKIAEIPD
+68 VLRGKLAEIPG
-79 GVILDKQGKT
+79 GVILGKDGKT
-89 VWDRRPYAFLDSD
+89 VWDRRPYAFLDA
-102 KAPDTVNPS
+102 KAAPDTVNPS

-125 EVVPDKIWQLRGYD
+125 EVVPGKIWQIRGYD

-165 AGWNLFAKTVE
+165 ASWKLFADTVE
-176 AKSGKRPIKA
+176 AKSGKLPIKA

-193 SDHFGGVGGIVTPEQ
+193 SDHFGGVGGIVTPDQ
-208 VKREKIRIIAPH
+208 VRKDKIRIIAPH
-220 GFSEEATAE
+220 GFSEEATSE

-242 YMFGAILEPG
+242 YMFGSILAPG

-277 TVSDK
+277 TVAAT

-319 TEVVTHNLHNV
+319 TEVVTHTLHNV

-348 DAALLRWGGKADV
+348 DAALIRWGGKAEV

-366 HWPTWGADAV
+366 HWPTWGAGEV
-376 STLLADQRDAY
+376 SALLTGQRDIY
-387 RYVHDRTL
+387 RYVHDRAL

-400 GATLHELADQTAEA
+400 GATLHEMADVTPEA
-414 PVQGRDFST
+414 PGQAADFGA
-423 RDYYGTLNHNMKAT
+423 RGYYGTVNHDMKAV

-452 NPLPPEQSAPKYVA
+452 NPLPPEASAPKYVE

-474 LASGKAAI
+474 LAAGKAAI

-491 ELLNKLVFADPANQ
+491 ELLNKLVFAQPDNKD
-505 EARGALASA
+505 ARAALASA
-514 YDQLGYQAESGAW
+514 YDQMGYQAESGAW
-527 RNYYLAGAATLRGT
+527 RNYYLAAAASLRGT
-541 EKQDIS
+541 AVES
-547 SNGQSRSFI
+547 LSGNGQSRSFV

-571 FDAAKGSALSGTFQF
+571 FDAAKGSALKGIFQF
-586 ILPDSQEAVAV
+586 VLPDSKEAVAIV
-597 VVRGGVEFPRY
+597 VGGGVEVPRY
-608 GQRDPAPT
+608 GMTDAAPT
-616 ATVTIDRKT
+616 ATITINRST
-625 LDDVMLGAAQFPALL
+625 LDDVMLGQAQFPALL
-640 QSGAIKV
+640 QSGAIKID
-647 EGDRMAFL
+647 GDRMAFL
-655 SWFALHPAANPRFNV
+655 SWFALHPPADPRFNV

>member
-1 MLAKRRGA
+1 
-9 AQAGVKIGEEKMRRL
+9 MRRL
-24 TIMLLASCLPF
+24 TALLLAGTLPF

-45 ATRTAQAELAQ
+45 ATRTAQAEIAK
-56 RLTLDDPADMAN
+56 RLPLDDPRDEAN
-68 VLRGKIAEIPD
+68 VMRGKLAEIPG
-79 GVILDKQGKT
+79 GVITGKDGKI
-89 VWDRRPYAFLDSD
+89 VWDRRPYAFLDA
-102 KAPDTVNPS
+102 KAAPDTVNPS

-125 EVVPDKIWQLRGYD
+125 EVVPGKIWQVRGYD

-151 WIVVDPLLSEEAAA
+151 WILVDPLLSEEAAA
-165 AGWNLFAKTVE
+165 ASWKLFADTVE
-176 AKSGKRPIKA
+176 AKSGKLPIKA

-220 GFSEEATAE
+220 GFSEEATSE

-242 YMFGAILEPG
+242 YMFGSILAPG
-252 PAGQVDTGLG
+252 PTGQVDTGLG

-277 TVSDK
+277 SVAAT

-292 FDFLDAGGTE
+292 FEFLDAGGTE

-309 YIPAYKALHT
+309 YIPAYNALHT
-319 TEVVTHNLHNV
+319 TEVVTHTLHNV

-348 DAALLRWGGKADV
+348 DAALVRWGGKAEV

-366 HWPTWGADAV
+366 HWPTWGAGEV
-376 STLLADQRDAY
+376 SSLLTSQRDIY

-400 GATLHELADQTAEA
+400 GATLHELADVTPEA
-414 PVQGRDFST
+414 PGQATDFGA
-423 RDYYGTLNHNMKAT
+423 RGYYGTVNHDMKAT

-474 LASGKAAI
+474 LAAGKAAI

-491 ELLNKLVFADPANQ
+491 ELLNKLVFAQPNNKD
-505 EARGALASA
+505 ARAALASA
-514 YDQLGYQAESGAW
+514 YDQMGYQAESGAW
-527 RNYYLAGAATLRGT
+527 RNYYLAAAASLRGT
-541 EKQDIS
+541 AVES
-547 SNGQSRSFI
+547 LSGNGQSRSFV

-571 FDAAKGSALSGTFQF
+571 FDAAKGSAVKGTFQF
-586 ILPDSQEAVAV
+586 ILPDSQEAVAIV
-597 VVRGGVEFPRY
+597 VGGGVEVPRY
-608 GQRDPAPT
+608 GMTDPAPT
-616 ATVTIDRKT
+616 ATIIINRAT
-625 LDDVMLGAAQFPALL
+625 LDDVMLGQAQFPALL
-640 QSGAIKV
+640 QSGAIKID
-647 EGDRMAFL
+647 GDRMAFL
-655 SWFALHPAANPRFNV
+655 SWFALHPPADPRFNV

>member
-1 MLAKRRGA
+1 
-9 AQAGVKIGEEKMRRL
+9 MRRL
-24 TIMLLASCLPF
+24 TALLLAGTLPF
-35 AAVAQDAASE
+35 TAAAQDAASE
-45 ATRTAQAELAQ
+45 ATRAAQAEIAG
-56 RLTLDDPADMAN
+56 RLPLDDPRDEAN
-68 VLRGKIAEIPD
+68 VLRGKLAEIPG
-79 GVILDKQGKT
+79 GVILGKDGKI
-89 VWDRRPYAFLDSD
+89 VWDRRPYAFLDARE
-102 KAPDTVNPS
+102 APDTVNPS

-125 EVVPDKIWQLRGYD
+125 EVVPGKIWQVRGYD

-151 WIVVDPLLSEEAAA
+151 WIIVDPLLSEEAAA
-165 AGWNLFAKTVE
+165 ASWKLFADTVE
-176 AKSGKRPIKA
+176 AKSGRLPIKA

-220 GFSEEATAE
+220 GFSEEATSE

-242 YMFGAILEPG
+242 YMFGSILPPG

-262 PKLSSGTIGYMEPTE
+262 SKLSSGTIGYMEPTE
-277 TVSDK
+277 SVAAT

-292 FDFLDAGGTE
+292 FEFLDAGGTE

-319 TEVVTHNLHNV
+319 TEVVTHTLHNV

-348 DAALLRWGGKADV
+348 DAALIRWGGKAEV

-366 HWPTWGADAV
+366 HWPTWGAGEV
-376 STLLADQRDAY
+376 SSLLTSQRDIY

-400 GATLHELADQTAEA
+400 GATLHELADVTPEA
-414 PVQGRDFST
+414 PGQAADFGA
-423 RDYYGTLNHNMKAT
+423 RGYYGTVNHDMKAT

-452 NPLPPEQSAPKYVA
+452 NPLPPEASAPKYVA
-466 LAGGADKL
+466 LAGGGDKL
-474 LASGKAAI
+474 LAAGKAAI

-491 ELLNKLVFADPANQ
+491 ELLNKLVFAEPGNKD
-505 EARGALASA
+505 ARAALASA
-514 YDQLGYQAESGAW
+514 YDQMGYQAESGAW
-527 RNYYLAGAATLRGT
+527 RNYYLAAAASLRGT
-541 EKQDIS
+541 AVES
-547 SNGQSRSFI
+547 LSGNGQSRSFV

-571 FDAAKGSALSGTFQF
+571 FDAAKGRAVKGTFQF
-586 ILPDSQEAVAV
+586 ILPDSKEAVAIV
-597 VVRGGVEFPRY
+597 VGGGVEVPRY
-608 GQRDPAPT
+608 GLTDPAPT
-616 ATVTIDRKT
+616 ATITINRAT
-625 LDDVMLGAAQFPALL
+625 LDDVMLGQAQFPALL
-640 QSGAIKV
+640 QSGAIRID
-647 EGDRMAFL
+647 GDRMAFL
-655 SWFALHPAANPRFNV
+655 SWFALHPPADPRFNV

>member
-1 MLAKRRGA
+1 
-9 AQAGVKIGEEKMRRL
+9 MRRL
-24 TIMLLASCLPF
+24 TALLLAGTLPF
-35 AAVAQDAASE
+35 AATAQDAASE
-45 ATRTAQAELAQ
+45 ATRTAQAEIAK
-56 RLTLDDPADMAN
+56 RLPLDDPRDEAN
-68 VLRGKIAEIPD
+68 VMRGKLAEIPG
-79 GVILDKQGKT
+79 GVILTKDGKT
-89 VWDRRPYAFLDSD
+89 VWDRRPYAFLDA
-102 KAPDTVNPS
+102 KAAPDTVNPS

-125 EVVPDKIWQLRGYD
+125 EVVPGKIWQVRGYD
-139 ISVMTIIRGKSG
+139 ISVMTIIRGRSG

-165 AGWNLFAKTVE
+165 ASWKLFANTVE
-176 AKSGKRPIKA
+176 AKSGKLPIRA

-208 VKREKIRIIAPH
+208 VRRDKIRIIAPH
-220 GFSEEATAE
+220 GFSEEATSE

-242 YMFGAILEPG
+242 YMFGSILPPG

-277 TVSDK
+277 TVGAK

-319 TEVVTHNLHNV
+319 TEVVTHTLHNV

-348 DAALLRWGGKADV
+348 DTALLRWGGKAEV

-366 HWPTWGADAV
+366 HWPTWGAGEV
-376 STLLADQRDAY
+376 SALLTSQRDIY

-400 GATLHELADQTAEA
+400 GATLHELADVTPEA
-414 PVQGRDFST
+414 PGQGQDFAS
-423 RDYYGTLNHNMKAT
+423 RGYYGTVNHDMKAT

-452 NPLPPEQSAPKYVA
+452 NPLPPEASAPKYVA

-474 LASGKAAI
+474 LAAGKDAI
-482 AAGDYRWAA
+482 KAGDYRWAA
-491 ELLNKLVFADPANQ
+491 ELLNKLVFAQPSNTD
-505 EARGALASA
+505 ARTALASA

-527 RNYYLAGAATLRGT
+527 RNYYLAAAASLRGT
-541 EKQDIS
+541 AIES
-547 SNGQSRSFI
+547 LSGNGQSRSFV

-571 FDAAKGSALSGTFQF
+571 FDAAKGAALKGTFQF
-586 ILPDSQEAVAV
+586 VLPDSKETIAIV
-597 VVRGGVEFPRY
+597 VGGGVEMPRY
-608 GQRDPAPT
+608 GVTDPAPT
-616 ATVTIDRKT
+616 ATVTLDRKT
-625 LDDVMLGAAQFPALL
+625 LDDVMLGQAQFPALL
-640 QSGAIKV
+640 QSGAIRID
-647 EGDRMAFL
+647 GDRMAFL
-655 SWFALHPAANPRFNV
+655 SWFALHPPADPRFNV

>member
-1 MLAKRRGA
+1 
-9 AQAGVKIGEEKMRRL
+9 MRRL
-24 TIMLLASCLPF
+24 TVLLLATCLPF
-35 AAVAQDAASE
+35 TAPLPASAQDAASA
-45 ATRTAQAELAQ
+45 ATRAAQAELAA
-56 RLTLDDPADMAN
+56 RLPLDDPRDMAN
-68 VLRGKIAEIPD
+68 VMRGKVAEITD
-79 GVILDKQGKT
+79 GVILTKDGKT
-89 VWDRRPYAFLDSD
+89 VWDRRPYAFLAAE

-125 EVVPDKIWQLRGYD
+125 EVVPGKIWQIRGYD

-165 AGWNLFAKTVE
+165 AGWKLFADTVE
-176 AKSGKRPIKA
+176 AKSGKLPIRT

-220 GFSEEATAE
+220 GFSEEATSE
-229 NVLAGT
+229 NVLAGG

-242 YMFGAILEPG
+242 YMFGSILAPG
-252 PAGQVDTGLG
+252 PTGQVDTGLG

-277 TVSDK
+277 TVGAG
-282 GGTLTIDGLA
+282 GGTLTIDGLP
-292 FDFLDAGGTE
+292 FEFLDAGGTE

-336 QVRDALH
+336 QVRDALR

-348 DAALLRWGGKADV
+348 DATLMKWGGKADV
-361 ALASH
+361 VMASH
-366 HWPTWGADAV
+366 HWPTWGASEV
-376 STLLADQRDAY
+376 SALLANQRDAY

-400 GATLHELADQTAEA
+400 GATLHELADQTPEA
-414 PVQGRDFST
+414 PVQAKGFST
-423 RDYYGTLNHNMKAT
+423 RGYYGTVNHDMKAT

-452 NPLPPEQSAPKYVA
+452 NPLPPEASAPKYVA

-474 LASGKAAI
+474 LAAGKAAI
-482 AAGDYRWAA
+482 ASGDYRWAA
-491 ELLNKLVFADPANQ
+491 ELLNKLVFAEPGNKDGRA
-505 EARGALASA
+505 ALASA

-527 RNYYLAGAATLRGT
+527 RNYYLAAAASLRGNAV
-541 EKQDIS
+541 ENVS
-547 SNGQSRSFI
+547 GNGQSRSFV
-556 SAIPTAVFFD
+556 SAIPTGVFFD

-571 FDAAKGSALSGTFQF
+571 FDAAKGAAVAGTFQF
-586 ILPDSQEAVAV
+586 ILPDSKESVAV
-597 VVRGGVEFPRY
+597 VVGGGVEVPRY
-608 GQRDPAPT
+608 GVTDAAPT
-616 ATVTIDRKT
+616 ATITLNRAT
-625 LDDVMLGAAQFPALL
+625 LDDVMLGHAQFPALM
-640 QSGAIKV
+640 QSGAIKID
-647 EGDRMAFL
+647 GDRMAFL
-655 SWFALHPAANPRFNV
+655 SWFALHPPADPRFNV